1 MDPTAPELSRIVE
14 YRRDRWNMAR
24 VPLALLFCLTGLFF
38 VVYVDPRPPGLGIL
52 KGFALLMVAAAIV
65 ALAVFAFERK
75 FEGRVV
81 AAGLLATVLGI
92 LALAVLCWIA
102 PADFFPTRR
111 GSKLPAN
118 WFGWSLIT
126 GSLVYVTWALYRH
139 FMPARPMLLLSPA
152 GIAFVPGKTAS
163 PRRPRIAA
171 LHRRQRRPHRGYR
184 FHRRPPACHEDRGGG
199 AAPRKRR
206 THPCRRAESS

>member
-1 MDPTAPELSRIVE
+1 MDPTTAEVSRIVE

-38 VVYVDPRPPGLGIL
+38 VVYVDPKPPGHAIL
-52 KGFALLMVAAAIV
+52 KGFALLLAAAAVV

-75 FEGRVV
+75 SAGSVV
-81 AAGLLATVLGI
+81 AAGFLATALAI

-118 WFGWSLIT
+118 WLG
-126 GSLVYVTWALYRH
+126 LVADH
-139 FMPARPMLLLSPA
+139 
-152 GIAFVPGKTAS
+152 
-163 PRRPRIAA
+163 RRPRLCHLGAVPALHTRKADAAA
-171 LHRRQRRPHRGYR
+171 LARGHRV
-184 FHRRPPACHEDRGGG
+184 
-199 AAPRKRR
+199 
-206 THPCRRAESS
+206 PCGLA